1 MRTIKLI
8 GAMFVVLAFS
18 AVATASAAETLWKW
32 LPGSV
37 GETFTGKSG
46 KATLQVKGGISST
59 CAKSTIKLTG
69 AELIK
74 EGSTSEKDATLA
86 IAAIDFEECTAA
98 GLPMNSV
105 GDAAKTILAKLA
117 IHNCMIKAGD
127 FGLLFKLTEEV
138 KVEVPSTKLTII
150 FKGSFVG
157 LIEGKAGT
165 KALTFLL
172 NIKQKEGKQEIE
184 KCEGGVAQTLLAK
197 IDVGVFAPAGE
208 EAKEGTLTFD
218 MTKDTEGE
226 EMMEK

>member
-18 AVATASAAETLWKW
+18 AVAVATASAAETLWKW

-46 KATLQVKGGISST
+46 KETLQAGISFT
-59 CAKSTIKLTG
+59 CAKSTIKLVG
-69 AELIK
+69 AELT
-74 EGSTSEKDATLA
+74 EATLGKA
-86 IAAIDFEECTAA
+86 TVDFEECTTA

-184 KCEGGVAQTLLAK
+184 KLSLIHISEPTRQA
-197 IDVGVFAPAGE
+197 E
-208 EAKEGTLTFD
+208 
-218 MTKDTEGE
+218 
-226 EMMEK
+226 